1 MSIIKT
7 VPNQR
12 VISTNKEPCNKQQ
25 LYTPINLQAMQIAM
39 GKLSGNAFKMWCYLG
54 KNQDRF
60 TFALSRED
68 AMQYCGFSKNTYTA
82 AVNELIEKKFLKQSE
97 QQKNY
102 YLFYELPK
110 EYKQE

>member
-1 MSIIKT
+1 MQNSRLFHRL
-7 VPNQR
+7 VYL
-12 VISTNKEPCNKQQ
+12 V
-25 LYTPINLQAMQIAM
+25 LQNTI
-39 GKLSGNAFKMWCYLG
+39 LTAFKMWCYLG